1 MKRRKRTLNRK
12 QQAIRWVTVL
22 TLLVCLSHTT
32 GAYCLTAERVLRSLE
47 REQLTGE
54 TEFLAQLSAPEP
66 REGTVRLSGGEHAA
80 ILATY
85 HWNWRVGWYANLTYY
100 VERKSDWPINA
111 GFMNSWRYDDT
122 GTYYIFGSVEDPE
135 VTQVDAY
142 FDADDDTLDQ
152 TVCLTEKD
160 WIKNERGDRF
170 FLCEIRPEQRV
181 MTLDCSVRG
190 YRADGTTVGMLELL
204 PVIPRWE

>member
-1 MKRRKRTLNRK
+1 MKRRKRTLSRK
-12 QQAIRWVTVL
+12 RQALGWVTVL
-22 TLLVCLSHTT
+22 VLLVFLNHIT
-32 GAYCLTAERVLRSLE
+32 GAYCLAAERVLRSLE

-54 TEFLAQLSAPEP
+54 TEFLAQLPAPEP

-85 HWNWRVGWYANLTYY
+85 HWSWRAGWHANLTYY
-100 VERKSDWPINA
+100 VERKPDWPINA
-111 GFMNSWRYDDT
+111 GFMNSWHHDDT
-122 GTYYIFGSVEDPE
+122 RTYYIFGSVENPE
-135 VTQVDAY
+135 VTQVDVC

-160 WIKNERGDRF
+160 WIKNEHGDRF
-170 FLCEIRPEQRV
+170 FLCEIKPGYMVRS
-181 MTLDCSVRG
+181 LNCSVKG
-190 YRADGTTVGMLELL
+190 YKADGTSVGVLELT

>member
-12 QQAIRWVTVL
+12 QQALCWVTVL
-22 TLLVCLSHTT
+22 VLLVFLSHTT

-54 TEFLAQLSAPEP
+54 TEFLAQLPAPEP
-66 REGTVRLSGGEHAA
+66 RGGTVRLSGGEHAA

-85 HWNWRVGWYANLTYY
+85 HWNWRGGWHANLTYY
-100 VERKSDWPINA
+100 VERKPDWPINA
-111 GFMNSWRYDDT
+111 GFMDSWRYDNT
-122 GTYYIFGSVEDPE
+122 RTYYIFGSVEDPE
-135 VTQVDAY
+135 VTQVDVY
-142 FDADDDTLDQ
+142 FDADDDTLDR

-170 FLCEIRPEQRV
+170 FLCEIRPGYMIRS
-181 MTLDCSVRG
+181 LDCGVRG
-190 YRADGTTVGMLELL
+190 YRADGSTVGMLELV
-204 PVIPRWE
+204 PVITRWE